1 MSSNAISFSRNDYM
15 IQVIS
20 LANLQSF
27 NPKFSTWDKADAV
40 VLSWLLNAMTL
51 EVSDAYMFMKTTKEV
66 WDSYKA
72 NYSKVGDAAQIW
84 D

>member
-1 MSSNAISFSRNDYM
+1 VFARGAILFLGTHTFLGPLGMSSNAISFSRNDYM

-40 VLSWLLNAMTL
+40 VLS
-51 EVSDAYMFMKTTKEV
+51 
-66 WDSYKA
+66 
-72 NYSKVGDAAQIW
+72 
-84 D
+84 